1 MDSARLDLKMEHD
14 EKAILAR
21 GAAIMGTSVSAF
33 VRAAAKEKAADLIER
48 ESRITMTNA
57 DFVAFAAAINR
68 PFKPSAAVTKTLKAA
83 AAVKRA

>member
-1 MDSARLDLKMEHD
+1 MVAARLDLKMEHD

-48 ESRITMTNA
+48 ESRISMNAA
-57 DFVAFAAAINR
+57 DFAAFATAINK
-68 PFKPSAAVTKTLKAA
+68 PFNPN
-83 AAVKRA
+83 AAVKKALRAARTVKRA